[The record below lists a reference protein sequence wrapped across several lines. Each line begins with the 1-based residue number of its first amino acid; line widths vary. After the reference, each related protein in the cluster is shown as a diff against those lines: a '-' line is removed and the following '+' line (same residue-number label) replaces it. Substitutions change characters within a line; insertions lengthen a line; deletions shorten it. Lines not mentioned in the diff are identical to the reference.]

1 MEKVS
6 EDIVKTV
13 NVYSMRDKV
22 RNRALMVCIS
32 ESDGLVIRENAP
44 SWSKVIPLGDIEI
57 YQIGTFNENTQ
68 EIISCEPRLV
78 DWNTYKFPESPLKN
92 NN

>member
-6 EDIVKTV
+6 EDILKTV

-78 DWNTYKFPESPLKN
+78 AWNSYKFPESPLKN